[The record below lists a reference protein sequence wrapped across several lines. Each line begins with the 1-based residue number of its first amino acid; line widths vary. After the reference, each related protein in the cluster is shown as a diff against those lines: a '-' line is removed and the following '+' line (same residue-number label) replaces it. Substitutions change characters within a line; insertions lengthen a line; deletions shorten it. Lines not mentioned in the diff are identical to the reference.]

1 MVRGMEAD
9 HASSPK
15 NSWTKTMNSPSGRK
29 YHGGKGET
37 MRETLHPNELILTE
51 QVLRDLVTSGL
62 TKEQT
67 SALKEQQER
76 QKRVSNAASS

>member
-1 MVRGMEAD
+1 
-9 HASSPK
+9 
-15 NSWTKTMNSPSGRK
+15 
-29 YHGGKGET
+29 